1 LVALFERNS
10 ELAAVAAVVGRGG
23 VLIVEGGSGIGKTAL
38 LGAAC
43 ERAGEAGCEVLRAR
57 GSELEA
63 GFAFGVV
70 RQVFERR
77 LSEAE
82 ADECEA
88 LLSGPAAAARPLLSG
103 QFGEAS
109 THDTSFAVLH
119 GLYWLA
125 VNLAARRP
133 LVISVDDAHWA
144 DGPSLRWLAYLAPR
158 VEGLALSLLVA
169 LRPAEPALEAASLG
183 AVRAEAIV
191 LRPKLLSQGA
201 VAAIVRGTLGAEA
214 SDELCAA
221 VWRAG
226 GGNPFY
232 LHELLRAPK
241 FAGSPLVALDPAEL
255 LAHASE
261 GITRQVAARVRRLD
275 RRALRFAQAVAVLGD
290 GCELRHA
297 AAVAGVEMEVA
308 VRLAAGLVRLEVL
321 AGDEPP
327 RFLHPIVGEA
337 VQASLGSDERDF
349 ADRAAARLLHIDG
362 APPGKVAAHLLRVR
376 PAGDSW
382 VLARLR
388 EAARA
393 AIDSGAPQAGAE
405 LLSRALAEPPS
416 PAERVAVLREEG
428 TAEALCGR
436 EAACARLEEA
446 LQLTAERRQRA
457 EIALELAEAY
467 AILFRWVDAVD
478 VSERALA
485 ELGEADPALAARL
498 ETELVVAGLRDA
510 RRALRVLPVLERLSA
525 RRLEG
530 APAEPY
536 AVARGIAALWMA
548 GRPAA
553 EIALP
558 LQAALGHAGPLA
570 ENWDLLAPGLWALL
584 MAEGFSALDTVL
596 QSMLAEVR
604 RSGSARG
611 LFVTFVTSGLLKLRL
626 GALPEADAAARV
638 GLHVLETADFA
649 QGLPL
654 VATVLA
660 DTAVE
665 AGELDEAQALLELL
679 PRDDFPA
686 GLTTVQIPAAR
697 GRLCLAQGR
706 PADALAEFERC
717 RALFSADVWG
727 IEMHDNGYLHARSGA
742 AQALLRLGEQERARE
757 LAQAE
762 LADARTFAAPRA
774 LGIAL
779 RVAGLARG
787 GKPGLELLN
796 ESVAVLRNSPA
807 QLERAHSLAELG
819 AALRR
824 AGRRTAAKEPLAE
837 ALDLAARCGARPLAA
852 RAREELKATGARPRR
867 EWRTGVE
874 ALTPSELRVA
884 RLAADG
890 QTNREIAQAL
900 YVTMKTIEGHLARAY
915 GKLQIAGR
923 AELAQALEAKRPGC
937 SPSGEASSA

>member
-1 LVALFERNS
+1 LVVLFERNS
-10 ELAAVAAVVGRGG
+10 ELAAVAAVVERGG
-23 VLIVEGGSGIGKTAL
+23 VLIVEGGSGIGKTSL

-43 ERAGEAGCEVLRAR
+43 ERAREAGCEVLRAR

-70 RQVFERR
+70 RQLFERR
-77 LSEAE
+77 LSLAE
-82 ADECEA
+82 AGECEA

-103 QFGEAS
+103 QFGAAS
-109 THDTSFAVLH
+109 AHDTSFAVLH

-125 VNLAARRP
+125 ANLAARRP

-144 DGPSLRWLAYLAPR
+144 DGPSLRWLGYLAPR

-169 LRPAEPALEAASLG
+169 VRLAEPALEAASLG
-183 AVRAEAIV
+183 AVRAEARV
-191 LRPKLLSQGA
+191 LRPELLSQGA
-201 VAAIVRGTLGAEA
+201 VAAIVRGTLGAQA
-214 SDELCAA
+214 SNELCAA
-221 VWRAG
+221 VWRAS

-232 LHELLRAPK
+232 LHELLRARE
-241 FAGSPLVALDPAEL
+241 FAGRPLVALDPAEL

-261 GITRQVAARVRRLD
+261 GVTRQVASRVRRLD
-275 RRALRFAQAVAVLGD
+275 RRALRFAQALAVLGD

-297 AAVAGVEMEVA
+297 AAVVSVGMDTA
-308 VRLAAGLVRLEVL
+308 VRLAAGLVQLEVL

-327 RFLHPIVGEA
+327 GFLHPIVREA
-337 VQASLGSDERDF
+337 VEASLGSDDRDF

-393 AIDSGAPQAGAE
+393 AIDSGAPQAGAG

-416 PAERVAVLREEG
+416 PAERVAVLREAG

-446 LQLTAERRQRA
+446 LRLTAERRQRA

-467 AILFRWVDAVD
+467 AVLFRWVDAVD
-478 VSERALA
+478 VSARALA
-485 ELGEADPALAARL
+485 DLGEADPALAARL

-510 RRALRVLPVLERLSA
+510 RRALHVLPVLEQLSA

-530 APAEPY
+530 APAEAY
-536 AVARGIAALWMA
+536 AVARGIWALWVA

-553 EIALP
+553 EVALP
-558 LQAALGHAGPLA
+558 LQAAFAHAGPLD
-570 ENWDLLAPGLWALL
+570 ENWDLRAPGLWALL

-611 LFVTFVTSGLLKLRL
+611 LFVTYVTSGLLKLRL
-626 GALPEADAAARV
+626 GALPEADTAARV
-638 GLHVLETADFA
+638 GLRVLQTADFA

-654 VATVLA
+654 AATVLA

-665 AGELDEAQALLELL
+665 AGELDEAQALLDLL
-679 PRDDFPA
+679 PRDGFPA
-686 GLTTVQIPAAR
+686 GLATVQIPAAR
-697 GRLCLAQGR
+697 GRLYLAQGR
-706 PADALAEFERC
+706 AAGALAEFERC

-727 IEMHDNGYLHARSGA
+727 MEMHDNGYLHARSGA
-742 AQALLRLGEQERARE
+742 AQALLRLGEQEQARE

-762 LADARTFAAPRA
+762 LADAQTFAAPRA

-779 RVAGLARG
+779 RVAGLAHG

-900 YVTMKTIEGHLARAY
+900 YVTIKTIEGHLARAY
-915 GKLQIAGR
+915 GKLEIAGR
-923 AELAQALEAKRPGC
+923 AELAHALE
-937 SPSGEASSA
+937 GEKTRVLTL

>member
-1 LVALFERNS
+1 
-10 ELAAVAAVVGRGG
+10 
-23 VLIVEGGSGIGKTAL
+23 
-38 LGAAC
+38 
-43 ERAGEAGCEVLRAR
+43 
-57 GSELEA
+57 
-63 GFAFGVV
+63 
-70 RQVFERR
+70 
-77 LSEAE
+77 
-82 ADECEA
+82 
-88 LLSGPAAAARPLLSG
+88 
-103 QFGEAS
+103 
-109 THDTSFAVLH
+109 
-119 GLYWLA
+119 
-125 VNLAARRP
+125 
-133 LVISVDDAHWA
+133 
-144 DGPSLRWLAYLAPR
+144 
-158 VEGLALSLLVA
+158 
-169 LRPAEPALEAASLG
+169 
-183 AVRAEAIV
+183 
-191 LRPKLLSQGA
+191 
-201 VAAIVRGTLGAEA
+201 
-214 SDELCAA
+214 
-221 VWRAG
+221 
-226 GGNPFY
+226 
-232 LHELLRAPK
+232 
-241 FAGSPLVALDPAEL
+241 
-255 LAHASE
+255 
-261 GITRQVAARVRRLD
+261 
-275 RRALRFAQAVAVLGD
+275 
-290 GCELRHA
+290 
-297 AAVAGVEMEVA
+297 
-308 VRLAAGLVRLEVL
+308 
-321 AGDEPP
+321 
-327 RFLHPIVGEA
+327 
-337 VQASLGSDERDF
+337 
-349 ADRAAARLLHIDG
+349 
-362 APPGKVAAHLLRVR
+362 
-376 PAGDSW
+376 

-388 EAARA
+388 EAAHA

-416 PAERVAVLREEG
+416 PAVRVAVLREQG

-446 LQLTAERRQRA
+446 LQLTAGRCQRA

-467 AILFRWVDAVD
+467 AILFRWVDAAD

-498 ETELVVAGLRDA
+498 EAELVVTGLRDA
-510 RRALRVLPVLERLSA
+510 RRASRVLPVLERLSA

-530 APAEPY
+530 APGEAY
-536 AVARGIAALWMA
+536 AVARGIAALWVA

-553 EIALP
+553 EVALP
-558 LQAALGHAGPLA
+558 LQAAFAHTGPQ
-570 ENWDLLAPGLWALL
+570 EGNWDLRAPGLWALL
-584 MAEGFSALDTVL
+584 MAEGFSALNTVL

-611 LFVTFVTSGLLKLRL
+611 LFVTHVTSGLLKLRL

-638 GLHVLETADFA
+638 GLRVLQTDADFA

-665 AGELDEAQALLELL
+665 AGELDEAQALLGLL
-679 PRDDFPA
+679 PREDFPA
-686 GLTTVQIPAAR
+686 GLATAQIPAAR

-727 IEMHDNGYLHARSGA
+727 MEMHDNGYLHARSGA
-742 AQALLRLGEQERARE
+742 AQALLRLGEQEHARE
-757 LAQAE
+757 LAHAE
-762 LADARTFAAPRA
+762 LADARAFAAPRA

-779 RVAGLARG
+779 RVAGLAHG
-787 GKPGLELLN
+787 GKPGLELVN

-807 QLERAHSLAELG
+807 QLERAHSLAGLG

-824 AGRRTAAKEPLAE
+824 AGRLTAAREPLAE

-915 GKLQIAGR
+915 GKLKIAGR
-923 AELAQALEAKRPGC
+923 AELAQALE
-937 SPSGEASSA
+937 GEKTRVLTL